1 MTHWLRASIALAE
14 DPHPVPPAL
23 TLGGSEPPVTAPG
36 DLTQSTGLRG
46 YYTHVQ
52 ITHVHITFIH
62 TYTHNPPTDTHNLK

>member
-52 ITHVHITFIH
+52 TRIH
-62 TYTHNPPTDTHNLK
+62 TCAHNIYTQIYT

>member
-1 MTHWLRASIALAE
+1 MTHWLRVSIALAE

-46 YYTHVQ
+46 YYTHV
-52 ITHVHITFIH
+52 
-62 TYTHNPPTDTHNLK
+62 